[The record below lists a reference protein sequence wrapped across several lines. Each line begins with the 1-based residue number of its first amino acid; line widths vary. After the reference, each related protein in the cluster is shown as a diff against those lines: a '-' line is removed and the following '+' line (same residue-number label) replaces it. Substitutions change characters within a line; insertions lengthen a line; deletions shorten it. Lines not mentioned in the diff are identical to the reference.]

1 MKYFQSSEDSESSG
15 FLSCLTKLE
24 NLKLL
29 TFVADVLSVF
39 SRYQKKLQ
47 SDSVTILD
55 IDRASDHLKK
65 KIAAI
70 EETPL
75 LGGWVAAI
83 NDKFVQQE
91 NGELSLKE
99 VMLLKPRGLT
109 LSAASSG
116 KGAPSLRK

>member
-1 MKYFQSSEDSESSG
+1 MKNFQSSEDSESSD

-29 TFVADVLSVF
+29 TFVADALSVF

-47 SDSVTILD
+47 SASVTILD

-70 EETPL
+70 EEALL

-83 NDKFVQQE
+83 NDKFVATR
-91 NGELSLKE
+91 KW
-99 VMLLKPRGLT
+99 RGLT
-109 LSAASSG
+109 
-116 KGAPSLRK
+116 